1 MSTSTGERETAGSP
15 SAAASSEVVSR
26 RNAVLRPGSGPTP
39 GGGPRSE
46 AAPSPEAT
54 PSPKAVPSPETVS
67 RRTALKVI
75 ASAAALGAAP
85 SCAPDGSTRSA
96 HETLSG
102 FDPLPPSNPLAA
114 GTLTDPDLLAPVVP
128 WEMVLTDEEMRLV
141 AVLADMIIPADERS
155 PSAADLGVPAYVNEF
170 VSAPGHEE
178 HLLLVRAGLAWL
190 NRAARERFEAVGFP
204 ELDDAQRREICDEIA
219 YEPAAPDDLKVQA
232 RFFDLF
238 RDMTATGFWTTEEGM
253 ADLGYVGNVPLP
265 SFDGPPPEVLERLGL
280 SGDDLA

>member
-1 MSTSTGERETAGSP
+1 MKAEHRMSTGTGERETAGGP
-15 SAAASSEVVSR
+15 RAAARPEVVS
-26 RNAVLRPGSGPTP
+26 AV
-39 GGGPRSE
+39 
-46 AAPSPEAT
+46 
-54 PSPKAVPSPETVS
+54 PSPKAVPSPETIPSPETVS

-85 SCAPDGSTRSA
+85 SCAPDDSTRSA

-190 NRAARERFEAVGFP
+190 NRAARERFGAVGFP
-204 ELDDAQRREICDEIA
+204 ELDDAQRRAICDEIA
-219 YEPAAPDDLKVQA
+219 YEPATPDDLKVQA

>member
-1 MSTSTGERETAGSP
+1 MSAGTGERETAGGP
-15 SAAASSEVVSR
+15 RAAARPEVVS
-26 RNAVLRPGSGPTP
+26 AV
-39 GGGPRSE
+39 
-46 AAPSPEAT
+46 
-54 PSPKAVPSPETVS
+54 PSPKVVPSPETVS

-102 FDPLPPSNPLAA
+102 FAPLPPSNPLAA

-190 NRAARERFEAVGFP
+190 NRAARERFGAVGFP
-204 ELDDAQRREICDEIA
+204 ELDDAQRRAICDEIA